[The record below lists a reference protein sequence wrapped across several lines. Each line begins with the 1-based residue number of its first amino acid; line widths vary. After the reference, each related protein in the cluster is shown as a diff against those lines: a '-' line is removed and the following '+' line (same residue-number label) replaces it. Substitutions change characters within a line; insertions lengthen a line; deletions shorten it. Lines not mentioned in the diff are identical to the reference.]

1 MNTRDPL
8 TVAADPLIGPRA
20 HPAPRAV
27 LGVVALS
34 ALALTACG
42 GGDDPAVEAAE
53 AAGEGEI
60 TGEVTIQTW
69 SLTPTYE
76 DYLNSVIE
84 AFEEE
89 YPGTDVTLLDQPGD
103 GYSDQVLTQA
113 AAGELPD
120 VVNLPP
126 DFALPLAREGILMD
140 VAAADDTLYDT
151 YVEGG
156 IEAYE
161 FEGLDGVYGY
171 PWYLN
176 TDISYWNTEKFE
188 ACGLDP
194 NNPPADLDELFEQ
207 AAVMHDA
214 CDGEEYL
221 ISARP
226 GLGTFTLAGIEILD
240 EDGDEFV
247 FNTPEAVD
255 ILDRYRDAYAEG
267 HMPNQVLNDDYLGNA
282 TMFTEGRVA
291 WTSGGGT
298 AMADFITNNPSLEG
312 NIAVSP
318 ALDTPPLYV
327 QGISVAADSDN
338 PATALALA
346 QWFTNAENQEAFAQE
361 VNIFPSTIASEDSAE
376 LAESDGTPEDD
387 ARVLAFE
394 SIAHAEVVQ
403 PFAINEAMT
412 DFFNQQVSLAISGD
426 ITSEEAL
433 ETAQQRMNELLD

>member
-1 MNTRDPL
+1 MTPRAPHHPGL
-8 TVAADPLIGPRA
+8 PRPHAGRTGPRA
-20 HPAPRAV
+20 A

-34 ALALTACG
+34 GLALTACG
-42 GGDDPAVEAAE
+42 GGDDASAE
-53 AAGEGEI
+53 AQDGEI
-60 TGEVTIQTW
+60 TGSVTLQTW
-69 SLTPTYE
+69 ALTPSYT
-76 DYLNSVIE
+76 DYLDDVIE
-84 AFEEE
+84 AFEEAH
-89 YPGTDVTLLDQPGD
+89 PGTEVTLLDQPGD

-126 DFALPLAREGILMD
+126 DFALPLAQEGMLLD
-140 VAAADDTLYDT
+140 VAAADETLRDT

-156 IEAYE
+156 IQAYE
-161 FEGLDGVYGY
+161 FEGLEGVYGY

-176 TDISYWNTEKFE
+176 TDINYWNIDKLES
-188 ACGLDP
+188 CGLDP
-194 NNPPADLDELFEQ
+194 ENPPADLDELFEQ
-207 AAVMHDA
+207 AAVMHDE
-214 CDGEEYL
+214 CDGEEHL

-240 EDGDEFV
+240 DAGDEFV
-247 FNTPEAVD
+247 FAVPEAVE

-267 HMPNQVLNDDYLGNA
+267 HMPSQVLNDDYLGNA
-282 TMFTEGRVA
+282 TMFTEGQVA
-291 WTSGGGT
+291 WTTGGGT
-298 AMADFITNNPSLEG
+298 AMGDFITNNPSLEG
-312 NIAVSP
+312 NVAVSP

-327 QGISVAADSDN
+327 QGFSVAADSDN

-346 QWFTNAENQEAFAQE
+346 QWFTNAENQEAFAAE
-361 VNIFPSTIASEDSAE
+361 VNIFPSTIASEDSEE

-394 SIAHAEVVQ
+394 SISQAEVVQ

-412 DFFNQQVSLAISGD
+412 DYFNQQLSLAISGD

-433 ETAQQRMNELLD
+433 ETAQERMNQLLD